1 MNDVMYSSS
10 ARLPEEARE
19 TVLEY
24 TLFLKKKGCF
34 VMLTLI
40 CVTLIRLC
48 VFLVRRPPVTMV
60 SSQRRHLDALTT
72 LRCHRGQLPRSW

>member
-24 TLFLKKKGCF
+24 TLKKK
-34 VMLTLI
+34 V
-40 CVTLIRLC
+40 
-48 VFLVRRPPVTMV
+48 V
-60 SSQRRHLDALTT
+60 S
-72 LRCHRGQLPRSW
+72 